1 MELNTKK
8 QIEYL
13 LKITDKIGL
22 IEHCIYHQPNYIE
35 GWCVDD
41 NARALQVCLRYN
53 VLVLEKTK
61 PIYFSFLESALRNDN
76 FYDDLNQDLTWKEGF
91 ESGGEHCSRTLV
103 ALGEV
108 IKFDQTLKNKAI
120 KMFDQIY
127 ELVKDNKNYWTR
139 VIAHT
144 ILGLQYY
151 RSEEINF
158 WAKKLIEK
166 YIFEQNKDWK
176 WFDPE
181 MTYDNGRIPMAL
193 LVAYQQTKNKEYF
206 NVAIESL
213 DFLTEITFDKKE
225 EFFSFPGNRGWFTK
239 SGNRAI
245 YDQQPIEAG
254 TMVEVYTM
262 AYKITK
268 DEKYKKLALM
278 AMEWY
283 LGKNIL
289 GVDVID
295 EKTGGIYD
303 GLEEK
308 KVNQNQGAESVLSY
322 LLAAKEIEKIKSDLI

>member
-1 MELNTKK
+1 MELNIKK
-8 QIEYL
+8 QIDYL

-22 IEHCIYHQPNYIE
+22 VEHCKYDQPDYVE

-41 NARALQVCLRYN
+41 NARALQVCLRYDD
-53 VLVLEKTK
+53 LELKKTK
-61 PIYFSFLESALRNDN
+61 SIYFTFLESALQKNN

-91 ESGGEHCSRTLV
+91 EVGGEHCGRTLA

-108 IKFDQTLKNKAI
+108 IKFDLGLSNKA
-120 KMFDQIY
+120 KKLFDQIY
-127 ELVKDNKNYWTR
+127 ILIKNNKYYWTR
-139 VIAHT
+139 VMGHT

-158 WAKKLIEK
+158 WAEK
-166 YIFEQNKDWK
+166 IVERYIQEKENDWL
-176 WFDPE
+176 WYDPE
-181 MTYDNGRIPMAL
+181 MTYDNGRLPMSL
-193 LVAYQQTKNKEYF
+193 LVAYQQTKNVKYLKI
-206 NVAIESL
+206 AIESL
-213 DFLTEITFDKKE
+213 DFLSKLIFNKDKQCI
-225 EFFSFPGNRGWFTK
+225 SFPGNKGWFTK
-239 SGNRAI
+239 SGNRAEF
-245 YDQQPIEAG
+245 DQQPIEAG
-254 TMVEVYTM
+254 TMVEVYTL

-278 AMEWY
+278 AMDWY
-283 LGKNIL
+283 FGKNVL

-322 LLAAKEIEKIKSDLI
+322 LLAAKEIEKLGD